1 ILPIYTTKFWI
12 IFSCLGNIIHNYNG
26 GVKMRHF
33 YGIIA
38 KLLWTTFVLI
48 SILTIIYH
56 YNFWSILGLSSLIV
70 SFSFVIGDIYL
81 LRTTN
86 NFVALISDFILITLL
101 IVFAG
106 SLATSTT
113 IPYSIALVS
122 SLIIVIGEWPL
133 HRYLIKHADEIPE
146 LQ

>member
-1 ILPIYTTKFWI
+1 
-12 IFSCLGNIIHNYNG
+12 
-26 GVKMRHF
+26 MRHF

-38 KLLWTTFVLI
+38 KLLWTTFVLV
-48 SILTIIYH
+48 SILTIVYQ
-56 YNFWSILGLSSLIV
+56 YNFWSILALSCLVV

-86 NFVALISDFILITLL
+86 NLIALISDFILITLL

-106 SLATSTT
+106 SLTTGIEIPFST
-113 IPYSIALVS
+113 ALISAVV
-122 SLIIVIGEWPL
+122 IVIGEWPL
-133 HRYLIKHADEIPE
+133 HRYLIKHANEIPE